1 MIKFWTGVFDAILG
15 GFTEATIRSE
25 IFQQFK
31 ELVVF
36 GTGAPISAPLCNED
50 FGEVKLEVV
59 CDQQAGEVG
68 EAGEA

>member
-1 MIKFWTGVFDAILG
+1 MFDAILG

-36 GTGAPISAPLCNED
+36 APLCNED

>member
-1 MIKFWTGVFDAILG
+1 M
-15 GFTEATIRSE
+15 EATIRSE